1 MTKKRK
7 VLILNEL
14 GEDIKYHF
22 VQYARQRRIVID
34 AIYIDGQYRLFQHS
48 TEQQNIASQILED
61 LLNKYTGGDKNG
73 K

>member
-22 VQYARQRRIVID
+22 VRYARQRRIVID

-61 LLNKYTGGDKNG
+61 LLNKYTGGGNYDK
-73 K
+73 

>member
-34 AIYIDGQYRLFQHS
+34 AIYINGNYRLFQHS
-48 TEQQNIASQILED
+48 TEQQNIASRILDD
-61 LLNKYTGGDKNG
+61 LLNKYTGGGNYG
-73 K
+73 N

>member
-48 TEQQNIASQILED
+48 TEQQNIASQILEN
-61 LLNKYTGGDKNG
+61 LLNKYTGGGKNG
-73 K
+73 E

>member
-34 AIYIDGQYRLFQHS
+34 AIYIDGQYRLFQQS
-48 TEQQNIASQILED
+48 TKQQNIASQILED
-61 LLNKYTGGDKNG
+61 LLNKYTGGGKNG
-73 K
+73 E

>member
-34 AIYIDGQYRLFQHS
+34 AIYIDVQYRLFQHS

-61 LLNKYTGGDKNG
+61 LLNKYTGGGNYG
-73 K
+73 N

>member
-34 AIYIDGQYRLFQHS
+34 AIYIDGKYRLFQHS

-61 LLNKYTGGDKNG
+61 LLSKHTGGDNYG

>member
-34 AIYIDGQYRLFQHS
+34 AIYIDGKYRLFQHS

-61 LLNKYTGGDKNG
+61 LLNKHTGGDKYGN
-73 K
+73 